1 MSIVLKKFNTIIG
14 RKQTKFIYPWL
25 RVKKLNLTKMKKI
38 ICTSLLFL
46 IAFTCIKFS
55 SVAFAGLKDNVLLSE
70 DKAII
75 SQKPKIYFTEINF
88 DFGKVKEGETLSHNF
103 TFKNLGNEKLVIS
116 SVQPACGCTGATL
129 NGKSEFAKDEQGEIG
144 VTFNTQ
150 GRTGLNKKTIQVNT
164 NDESNPSITLSFS
177 CDVQ

>member
-1 MSIVLKKFNTIIG
+1 
-14 RKQTKFIYPWL
+14 
-25 RVKKLNLTKMKKI
+25 MKKI
-38 ICTSLLFL
+38 IRISFLFL
-46 IAFTCIKFS
+46 IAFTCIKFTA
-55 SVAFAGLKDNVLLSE
+55 AFAGLKDTSVQPGNEAVRE
-70 DKAII
+70 KA
-75 SQKPKIYFTEINF
+75 KIYFSEINY

-129 NGKSEFAKDEQGEIG
+129 NGKNEFAKDEQGEIA

-150 GRTGLNKKTIQVNT
+150 GRTGMNKKTIQVNT